1 MSTKRDAEFL
11 IDMLDSAR
19 LAMNYLEKTD
29 KATFLSDVRT
39 QDAVVRR
46 IEIIGEASR
55 RLSEQCRA
63 SLPELP
69 WHAMISMR
77 NMMIHEYDGVDYILV
92 WETVKNDLP
101 PLVKLLELRL
111 CRACVYV

>member
-1 MSTKRDAEFL
+1 
-11 IDMLDSAR
+11 MLDSAR
-19 LAMNYLEKTD
+19 LAMGYLEETNKT
-29 KATFLSDVRT
+29 AFLSDVRT

-55 RLSEQCRA
+55 RLSEQGRA

-69 WHAMISMR
+69 WHSMVSMR
-77 NMMIHEYDGVDYILV
+77 NLMIHEYDGVDYTLV

-101 PLVKLLELRL
+101 QLVKLLEKRL
-111 CRACVYV
+111 GKESG